1 MRASLNQD
9 PNSTFRYQSFDWMIH
24 LNAVSQKEKLLYLDF
39 NPIQSSVLETKL
51 RINVKT
57 PIQVHI
63 VQSTGRMTYV
73 QLFSMIFSL
82 FTLTI
87 NASRAFFIQ
96 RGKDEADPAP
106 NLHMILKVFPH
117 MLIQVKGISKAK
129 FESLKPT
136 AA

>member
-1 MRASLNQD
+1 M
-9 PNSTFRYQSFDWMIH
+9 
-24 LNAVSQKEKLLYLDF
+24 LYLDF
-39 NPIQSSVLETKL
+39 NPIESSVLKAKL

-106 NLHMILKVFPH
+106 SPHMILKVFPY
-117 MLIQVKGISKAK
+117 MLMQVKGTIEAK
-129 FESLKPT
+129 FESLYST
-136 AA
+136 AAC